1 MGPARQWLGLP
12 SQQLTGSTRSTG
24 ARGARWQQPWGV
36 APGRPR
42 WRPAPEL
49 RRRALRG
56 GESAGEA
63 RIFATEHQIT
73 RFHLRSNAD
82 AVARRVVPLD
92 RPEMAGTGS
101 CKVAGVG
108 GLR

>member
-1 MGPARQWLGLP
+1 MLVAGVAQSAVDWVNPVNWG
-12 SQQLTGSTRSTG
+12 
-24 ARGARWQQPWGV
+24 PWGPLAATLWV

-42 WRPAPEL
+42 RRPAPEL

-73 RFHLRSNAD
+73 CFHLRSNAD
-82 AVARRVVPLD
+82 TVAHRVVPLD
-92 RPEMAGTGS
+92 RSEMAGTGS
-101 CKVAGVG
+101 CKVADGG

>member
-1 MGPARQWLGLP
+1 MAGAAQSAVDWVNPVNWGPWGPLAATL
-12 SQQLTGSTRSTG
+12 
-24 ARGARWQQPWGV
+24 GV

-42 WRPAPEL
+42 RRPAPEL

-56 GESAGEA
+56 GEFAGEA
-63 RIFATEHQIT
+63 RIFATERQIT

-82 AVARRVVPLD
+82 AAARRVVPLD

-101 CKVAGVG
+101 CKVAGGG